1 MSDSSALLADAVRR
15 LAAAGVGNPR
25 LDARLLWE
33 HAHSSNPPLEGGS
46 NLAKPNSGRGM
57 PLASEDYPSPKSSL
71 ASLKKISTLPQ
82 GEGEILECFESVVV
96 RRTAREPLAYITGHK
111 EFWSLDFEVGPDTL
125 IPRPETE
132 TIIEQALAIF
142 PDRNASLAV
151 LDLGTGTGC
160 LLVAFL
166 KEFPNTRGL
175 GIDLS
180 EKACAVSRRNAARH
194 ELGDRCE
201 IRVGDWAA
209 TVTGPFDVILSNP
222 PYIRTPDL
230 AGLEPEVVCYEP
242 IPALDGGP
250 DGLDA
255 YRVLAPEL
263 VRLLRPGGHAL
274 VEVGAGQSGEVAALM
289 LQAGL
294 EVVRI
299 APDLAGIPR
308 VLTVRRIA

>member
-25 LDARLLWE
+25 LDARLL
-33 HAHSSNPPLEGGS
+33 LEF
-46 NLAKPNSGRGM
+46 AKGDER
-57 PLASEDYPSPKSSL
+57 L
-71 ASLKKISTLPQ
+71 
-82 GEGEILECFESVVV
+82 FESFVV
-96 RRTAREPLAYITGHK
+96 RRTAREPLAYITSHK

-194 ELGDRCE
+194 EVGDRCE

-209 TVTGPFDVILSNP
+209 TVTGTFDVILSNP
-222 PYIRTPDL
+222 PYVRTADL

-250 DGLDA
+250 DGLAA

-274 VEVGAGQSGEVAALM
+274 VEIGVGQSGEVAALT
-289 LQAGL
+289 LHAGL